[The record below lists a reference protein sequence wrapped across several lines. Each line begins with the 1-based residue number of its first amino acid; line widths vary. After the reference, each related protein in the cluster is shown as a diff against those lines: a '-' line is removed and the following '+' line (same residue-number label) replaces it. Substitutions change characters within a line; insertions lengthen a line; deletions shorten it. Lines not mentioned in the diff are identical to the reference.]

1 MRRHLTFLFTIVAA
15 WGVASAARAD
25 TPGRHPMYL
34 HALTDLRQA
43 RAHLE
48 RPRNFVPP
56 AENWDEQVAIR
67 EIDAAI
73 DEIKRAAIW
82 DGKPLSDHPPV
93 DAQLDWRGR
102 MHQSIELLHAAE
114 HDISQA
120 EDNGAVRGLKQRAQ
134 QHIGAAIRFVEE
146 GQRRMHYDRMDN
158 GPAVMGAPAPAPVYA
173 PPPPAPPV
181 QHPSYL
187 HALTDLRTARAHLER
202 PRNYAPR
209 GENWD
214 EGVAIR
220 EIDAAI
226 DEIKRAAIWDG
237 KPLSDHPPVDARM
250 DWRGRLHQTI
260 DLLHKAQQDIREEE
274 DNMAVQGLRQRAEQ
288 HISAAIHFVEDGQR
302 RLHFERFWRLGH
314 PEFATGGC
322 RRPTPVCRR
331 KEFPL
336 PPAGRAAG
344 ATPSS
349 PSRGRLLACR
359 SAPSSHWHS
368 CW

>member
-1 MRRHLTFLFTIVAA
+1 MKRFLTSLFTLVAVY
-15 WGVASAARAD
+15 GVASAARAD

-56 AENWDEQVAIR
+56 GENWDEQIAVR

-102 MHQSIELLHAAE
+102 MHQSIELLHQAE
-114 HDISQA
+114 RDISQA

-134 QHIGAAIRFVEE
+134 MHIGQAIRFVED
-146 GQRRMHYDRMDN
+146 GQRRMHYDQMAA
-158 GPAVMGAPAPAPVYA
+158 PAPAPVYAPAPAPVYA
-173 PPPPAPPV
+173 PPPAPVYAAPPPPPPS

-187 HALTDLRTARAHLER
+187 HALSDLRLARAHLER
-202 PRNYAPR
+202 PRNFVPR

-214 EGVAIR
+214 EGIAIR

-237 KPLSDHPPVDARM
+237 KPLNDHPPIDAHM
-250 DWRGRLHQTI
+250 DWRGRLHQTVE
-260 DLLHKAQQDIREEE
+260 LLHSAERDVGQEE
-274 DNMAVQGLRQRAEQ
+274 DNPSVQGLRDRAWN
-288 HISAAIHFVEDGQR
+288 HIRAAIHYVEDGQR
-302 RLHFERFWRLGH
+302 RMHFDRY
-314 PEFATGGC
+314 
-322 RRPTPVCRR
+322 
-331 KEFPL
+331 
-336 PPAGRAAG
+336 
-344 ATPSS
+344 
-349 PSRGRLLACR
+349 
-359 SAPSSHWHS
+359 
-368 CW
+368 